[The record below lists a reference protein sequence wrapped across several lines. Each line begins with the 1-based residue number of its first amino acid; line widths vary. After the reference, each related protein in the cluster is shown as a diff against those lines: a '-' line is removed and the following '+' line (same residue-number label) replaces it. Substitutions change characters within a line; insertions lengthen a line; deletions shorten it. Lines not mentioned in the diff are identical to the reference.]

1 MTEYENQTAASQIG
15 NTAAAGASAPQ
26 NAPNSSESAHTPGAA
41 PAGPAPQQP
50 QPQKVRRV
58 GTVAFGLTL
67 VLAGVLLIAD
77 LFLPD
82 LSLLRLARFAPAIL
96 VVLGVEVLVYAA
108 RPGVTIKYD
117 FLSMFATALILVVVG
132 GASLVPLAVQY
143 LGPEVDG
150 TRERLYRELESDTYR
165 ALSADPALDGV
176 VHDASFSIELERVMK
191 PDGTLVW
198 DTESAANSVYF
209 TLNQNYGSEAEFASD
224 CRAILSACRAAQLP
238 IQQYRIDTWVGGQ
251 SERPVPRYQIE
262 LNGLWMAS
270 AGTEVLAADVSTD
283 WYYQGIYFGDRASLD
298 AYLEE
303 QAAATAETA
312 QQGPSFV
319 IEGHTIETEE
329 EMQAYL
335 AARDE
340 EQYQLGYQDGFH
352 QARE

>member
-1 MTEYENQTAASQIG
+1 MTEYENQTAAPQNGS
-15 NTAAAGASAPQ
+15 AAADGAAAPQ
-26 NAPNSSESAHTPGAA
+26 NAPNPTDTA
-41 PAGPAPQQP
+41 PAGPPPCPPP

-82 LSLLRLARFAPAIL
+82 LSLLRLARFAPVIL

-108 RPGVTIKYD
+108 RPGVIIKYD

-150 TRERLYRELESDTYR
+150 TRERLYRQLESDTYR
-165 ALSADPALDGV
+165 ALSAAPALDGV
-176 VHDASFSIELERVMK
+176 VHDASFSIELERVLK
-191 PDGTLVW
+191 PDGTLAW

-209 TLNQNYGSEAEFASD
+209 TLNQNYGSEAEFAAD
-224 CRAILSACRAAQLP
+224 CQAILAACRAAQLP
-238 IQQYRIDTWVGGQ
+238 IQQYRFDTWVGGQ
-251 SERPVPRYQIE
+251 SALPAPRYQLD

-270 AGTEVLAADVSTD
+270 AGTEVLTADVSTD
-283 WYYQGIYFGDRASLD
+283 WYYQGSYFGDRASLD
-298 AYLEE
+298 AYLQE

-312 QQGPSFV
+312 QQGASFV

-340 EQYQLGYQDGFH
+340 EQYNLGYQDGFS